1 MSHFIGLC
9 FGDNWENYLEQYY
22 EGLEVEAYVAYTKDE
37 AIDEVKRNH
46 ADMYEQAV
54 IQLNKSDITESNR
67 KYFKSIVDK
76 GLFIS
81 YEDAWKEAQDWGY
94 QIDENENL
102 LSTYNPDSR
111 WDWYSVGGR
120 WRSYLYLKELDDNG
134 DRVKVDQATFGEIDW
149 DYMIDNN
156 VIPFCFVTE
165 DGEWVEK
172 GEMGWWGVVSNET
185 PRESW
190 KETFKR
196 YINSIED
203 ADCPVTAID
212 FHI

>member
-9 FGDNWENYLEQYY
+9 FGEYWESNLDAYD

-37 AIDEVKRNH
+37 AIDEVKKNK
-46 ADMYEQAV
+46 AANYESAIV
-54 IQLNKSDITESNR
+54 ALNKSDIPESSR
-67 KYFKSIVDK
+67 KHFESVVDQ

-81 YEDAWKEAQDWGY
+81 YEDAWEEAKKWGY

-111 WDWYSVGGR
+111 WDWYSIGGR
-120 WRSYLYLKELDDNG
+120 WSGFLCTKEKDNEG
-134 DRVKVDQATFGEIDW
+134 NPIRVNQAPFKDIDW
-149 DYMIDNN
+149 DYMLDNN
-156 VIPFCFVTE
+156 VTPFCFVTE

-172 GEMGWWGVVSNET
+172 GEMGWWGMVSNET
-185 PRESW
+185 PNESW

-196 YINSIED
+196 YVDNIED
-203 ADCPVTAID
+203 ADCLVTVID